1 MAAALKKFLR
11 DAKAEEEDSS
21 SDEEQE
27 SEWMIECW
35 TLVEP
40 KTDDKGLGDHA
51 KQVLD
56 DRRVT
61 RRQSSDLDMMMML
74 MMPMLILIFIW
85 AYFYCTVMPVKI
97 LKKMVVEFVQSLLSS
112 HRRSVSSVNAPVFI
126 LTGDVFLMT

>member
-51 KQVLD
+51 KQAPD
-56 DRRVT
+56 DRRAT
-61 RRQSSDLDMMMML
+61 RRQSSDLNMMMML
-74 MMPMLILIFIW
+74 MMMMIFKNCTAMRKDSEEDGCRVCPI
-85 AYFYCTVMPVKI
+85 AIINYHRIGDRCQRTSFY
-97 LKKMVVEFVQSLLSS
+97 S
-112 HRRSVSSVNAPVFI
+112 
-126 LTGDVFLMT
+126 DW